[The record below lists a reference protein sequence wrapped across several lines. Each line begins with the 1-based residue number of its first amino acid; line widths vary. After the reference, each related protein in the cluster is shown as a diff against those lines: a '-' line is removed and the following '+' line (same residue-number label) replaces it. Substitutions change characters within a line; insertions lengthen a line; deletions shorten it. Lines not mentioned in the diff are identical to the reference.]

1 MQEAAIVKAPG
12 CPHYVLRS
20 AYEAWHANVGTSEP
34 MRCAGCLVFGR
45 PGESGGPVK
54 VFGQFGK
61 SGPTSRVR
69 TTKDPAGKGYL
80 KRRNRGRF

>member
-1 MQEAAIVKAPG
+1 MVTHPMQEAAIVKAPG

-20 AYEAWHANVGTSEP
+20 AFEAWHANVGTYVLEP
-34 MRCAGCLVFGR
+34 MRCRWCQERRVTQ
-45 PGESGGPVK
+45 
-54 VFGQFGK
+54 FGQFGK